1 MRAGDDG
8 ALTIVRQWV
17 EKADS
22 DFKTAVHMLKLRRGC
37 PTDTVWY
44 HTQQCVEKYLK
55 AMLVLHDMQVPHVHD
70 VRLLV
75 DRLPSDVQ
83 PDLTPEERE
92 RMTEY
97 AVTTRY
103 PGDYDPI
110 SWVEAR
116 RAVQIARRVRR
127 QGRQHQPVL
136 VKSRTY
142 LI

>member
-1 MRAGDDG
+1 MRAADDV

-22 DFKTAVHMLKLRRGC
+22 DLKTAVHTLKLRRGC
-37 PTDTVWY
+37 PTDTVCY
-44 HTQQCVEKYLK
+44 HVQQCVEKYLK
-55 AMLVLHDMQVPHVHD
+55 ALLVFQDMQVPHVHD

-75 DRLPSDVQ
+75 ERLPFDVQ

-92 RMTEY
+92 RLTEY

-110 SWVEAR
+110 SRAEAR
-116 RAVQIARRVRR
+116 RGVQIARRVRR
-127 QGRQHQPVL
+127 QSRQHLPASA
-136 VKSRTY
+136 KSCTY
-142 LI
+142 LT

>member
-37 PTDTVWY
+37 PTDTVCY
-44 HTQQCVEKYLK
+44 HAQQCVEKYLK

-103 PGDYDPI
+103 PGD
-110 SWVEAR
+110 
-116 RAVQIARRVRR
+116 
-127 QGRQHQPVL
+127 
-136 VKSRTY
+136 
-142 LI
+142 